1 MSTHQSTHPAPAK
14 VRRASRPEAA
24 PSARAR
30 KIGLAYDIGL
40 SPATFYG
47 CQAAGCSITV
57 SLLAAT
63 GVAGARLLWNIVRNR
78 RLDAVTGLVLAAY
91 VLGLAIALPTH
102 DARLLLLRDPATS
115 ALAGLVFLASCA
127 TRTPAMAYLA
137 RRLPERLPD
146 TPAVRR
152 GRLLSTA
159 LWGTGLLAEA
169 LVRMVLVFTLPVT
182 VVNGLSTVVELVVV
196 AGLVLWTRR
205 YRRRMRAAFEAA
217 APAGAVGAGPVGAAV
232 LDTDR

>member
-1 MSTHQSTHPAPAK
+1 MTTHQSTQPAPAK
-14 VRRASRPEAA
+14 VRRTSRPETV

-40 SPATFYG
+40 SPATFYA
-47 CQAAGCSITV
+47 CQAAGYPVSV

-78 RLDAVTGLVLAAY
+78 RMDAVTGLVLATY
-91 VLGLAIALPTH
+91 VLGLAIALPAH
-102 DARLLLLRDPATS
+102 DERLLLLRDPATS

-137 RRLPERLPD
+137 RRLPDPLPA

-152 GRLLSTA
+152 SRRLTTA
-159 LWGTGLLAEA
+159 LWGAGLLAEA
-169 LVRMVLVFTLPVT
+169 LVRVVLVFTLPVT
-182 VVNGLSTVVELVVV
+182 LVSGLSTVVEVAVVT
-196 AGLVLWTRR
+196 GLVLWTRR
-205 YRRRMRAAFEAA
+205 YRRRMRAAFEAD
-217 APAGAVGAGPVGAAV
+217 APSGTAGVPVPEAG
-232 LDTDR
+232 R